1 MWLFSPDL
9 SLTPI
14 SQADQ
19 PMTLKN
25 NTTTRGGGGGS
36 SRRRES
42 YALKRRTNL
51 TTHLADLRTR
61 KCEHCISKAI
71 VTTVTQ
77 DHVATGCADTA
88 VVQVANCECTFK
100 KWDLTLKKSWQ
111 LFFSFFFWLAKQER
125 EQVSICRHT
134 SVIGV
139 LPVIGRCLW
148 ALNLGV
154 PQYACTLC
162 VWDRR
167 GNCSSF

>member
-88 VVQVANCECTFK
+88 VVQVAYCECTFK

-111 LFFSFFFWLAKQER
+111 LFFFFLLLLISETGKGTSINLQTHICNRCAASYRKMSLSFKSGCPAVCLHFVCVRQER
-125 EQVSICRHT
+125 K
-134 SVIGV
+134 
-139 LPVIGRCLW
+139 LL
-148 ALNLGV
+148 
-154 PQYACTLC
+154 
-162 VWDRR
+162 
-167 GNCSSF
+167 